1 MKWKMEFRP
10 EVEWD
15 IRDAAAWYDRREQG
29 LGSEFV
35 EEIIRVW
42 DEIATVPLV
51 GSVRHGS
58 LDIRWRY
65 PARFP
70 YRVIYRVNEEERS
83 LLVIAVLHA
92 ARQEK
97 HWKQRV

>member
-1 MKWKMEFRP
+1 
-10 EVEWD
+10 
-15 IRDAAAWYDRREQG
+15 
-29 LGSEFV
+29 V
-35 EEIIRVW
+35 EEVIRVW
-42 DEIATVPLV
+42 EEIAAIPLV